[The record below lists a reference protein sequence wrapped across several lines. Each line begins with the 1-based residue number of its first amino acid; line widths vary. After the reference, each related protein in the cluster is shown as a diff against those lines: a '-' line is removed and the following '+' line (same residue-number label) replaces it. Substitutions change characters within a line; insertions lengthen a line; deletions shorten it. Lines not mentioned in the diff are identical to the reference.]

1 MAKMEL
7 VMPLKSKT
15 LSLMQPT
22 YLPWLGYFNLIKNSD
37 EFVFYTTTQLAK
49 RSWQTRNKI
58 KSHNGHLMLSIPI
71 KKTAT
76 RAHLTIEN
84 TQVQNEINW
93 QQNHLKSIK
102 QSYSKAPFFE
112 QIYPLILNILSKKS
126 DFLIDYTVPIIQT
139 LLDELDIK
147 TEISFSKEINYIGKK
162 DEALI
167 SICRERNAN
176 KYLSVKGSM
185 DYILSGENLFEK
197 NNISLLWNQYEH
209 PIYKQIDDS
218 FESYLST
225 IDALFMLGV
234 EEVKKII

>member
-1 MAKMEL
+1 ML
-7 VMPLKSKT
+7 LKSKT

-37 EFVFYTTTQLAK
+37 EFVFYTTTQLTK

-58 KSHNGHLMLSIPI
+58 KSHSGHIVLSIPI
-71 KKTAT
+71 KKTVT
-76 RAHLTIEN
+76 RDHLTIEN

-93 QQNHLKSIK
+93 QENHLKSIK

-112 QIYPLILNILSKKS
+112 QIYPLIAKILSKKS
-126 DFLIDYTVPIIQT
+126 DFLIDYTVPIILI
-139 LLDELDIK
+139 LLKELEIQ
-147 TEISFSKEINYIGKK
+147 TEIIFSKDIIYNGKK

-167 SICRERNAN
+167 SICKEQNAD

-197 NNISLLWNQYEH
+197 NDISLLWNEFEH
-209 PIYKQIDDS
+209 PTYKQIGNS
-218 FESYLST
+218 FESHLSI
-225 IDALFMLGV
+225 IDALFMLGI